1 LYQARKK
8 GVHDLKS
15 FISYIGGKSLLAGRI
30 IPMMPEHKCYCEV
43 FAGASW
49 VLFKKEPSDVEI
61 INDINSDLVTL
72 YRVVKHH
79 LDEFAKYFRWA
90 LVVAREEFE
99 RLKAENPDTLTDI
112 QRAARFYYLLRNGF
126 SNRVPNPSFG
136 IAATREP
143 RLNLLRIEEE
153 LSAAHL
159 RLARVYI
166 ENMHYEDLIRRF
178 DKPHTFFYVDENMH
192 YEDLIRR
199 FDKPHTFFYVDPP
212 YYGCENYYG
221 ESIFKRKDFGKL
233 RDVLKCIKGKFMMSI
248 NDAKEIKEL
257 YRGFHV
263 RKVETTYTA
272 SGADKKK
279 RVAELLIMNYRPKA
293 GKV

>member
-1 LYQARKK
+1 
-8 GVHDLKS
+8 
-15 FISYIGGKSLLAGRI
+15 
-30 IPMMPEHKCYCEV
+30 
-43 FAGASW
+43 
-49 VLFKKEPSDVEI
+49 
-61 INDINSDLVTL
+61 VTL

-90 LVVAREEFE
+90 LVAREEFE

-112 QRAARFYYLLRNGF
+112 QRAARFYYLLKAGF
-126 SNRVPNPSFG
+126 SSRVPNPAFG
-136 IAATREP
+136 IAATKGS

-166 ENMHYEDLIRRF
+166 
-178 DKPHTFFYVDENMH
+178 ENMH

-248 NDAKEIKEL
+248 NDAKEIREL

-263 RKVETTYTA
+263 RKLETTYTA